1 MTTPPQNSRT
11 PVENPP
17 AEAPVRSQDEQAERT
32 GRIPEVTGEPSEAAP
47 PDPSASRGACCCRPP
62 LPWPGFAP

>member
-17 AEAPVRSQDEQAERT
+17 AEPPVRSQDEQAERT
-32 GRIPEVTGEPSEAAP
+32 GRIPEVTGEPPEAE
-47 PDPSASRGACCCRPP
+47 PSDTSDSKGA
-62 LPWPGFAP
+62 